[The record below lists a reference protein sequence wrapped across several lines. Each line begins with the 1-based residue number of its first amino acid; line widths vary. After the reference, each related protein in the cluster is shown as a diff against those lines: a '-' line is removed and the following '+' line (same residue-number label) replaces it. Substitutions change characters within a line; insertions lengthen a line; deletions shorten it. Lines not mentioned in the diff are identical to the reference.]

1 MIMIFSLNLLC
12 NTTCVASSR
21 LRKGGST
28 DFQIAVP
35 FHVLFVQQIQGT
47 WKYDKRKEWELHK
60 KRRRSTGREKEKKKK
75 CFNLPYVSDM
85 FLQQDICTFPIYRFF
100 QIFLSKNKKFN
111 HLFSF
116 LLGTKM
122 WEILIPEICVLSLG
136 EILLNSMF
144 SYLLNGYD

>member
-1 MIMIFSLNLLC
+1 MVALISKLQYHFMFCLC
-12 NTTCVASSR
+12 NRFRVHESMTKGKNGNST
-21 LRKGGST
+21 RKDEDLQEG
-28 DFQIAVP
+28 
-35 FHVLFVQQIQGT
+35 
-47 WKYDKRKEWELHK
+47 K
-60 KRRRSTGREKEKKKK
+60 KRKKK